1 MNDAWNSD
9 PVDPLQGFTGLAL
22 FHQSCKAIPDSSTSI
37 PFDFDRDLQAIH
49 SQFNSTA
56 SQVKLVD
63 QVKNILS
70 DTSKTLK
77 SGNPQATKQKSEGVP
92 EKASQ
97 PNMSLLLPFDIN
109 GLENARNGK
118 ENFRGGAALVAD
130 QQAIHIRLKPMAS
143 QHSPSKPKD
152 QVENIVSGTS
162 EILEPGN
169 RQALKQKNKVV
180 PGKAAESP
188 RQRRPAL
195 GLKRARFSMMPDS
208 SQHDTSLLPPFDAQK
223 YTDPEELFKELEKY
237 ENAKKE
243 LEKLKGGAILDA
255 YKHNPSPIKRTR
267 RPSILRKRAK
277 HKHSYPLMD
286 FESGENGSP
295 LNHSTRIKPNEN
307 VAWEEMDLAGSLA
320 EEVNV
325 GDFDELLS
333 LSTECLEGDGAVT
346 HVQKCL
352 RMKPIEPEKSDVPEL
367 QGIPKG
373 DCLTDIDNLLKGLI
387 SSTGVKHRK
396 RAEGSI
402 HFASPKPPKSP
413 FTSILDLHKRILH
426 SSPSSDPFSAHGI
439 DQLPVPNPSSVENR
453 NKQSELVDMREQI
466 TVSNALKS
474 PFIEQDSIE
483 VAVIGGSSDVDL
495 NEFSYASKRS
505 VSEDSSKHDARIDFG
520 SSGSHVGLEDNI
532 GGSNMH
538 KRVINDTSHSP
549 GANTDAWD
557 NGDKGDN
564 DGDEIQVENE
574 HEEAVASAEPVLN
587 VADSTLGKAG
597 NTLNDN
603 MHPDA
608 DTDNRDNVA
617 NDGDETQ
624 VEDKHEEAV
633 AGEEPELNVA
643 DSTMEN
649 TSSALN
655 ENIQIKENSRPR
667 IKRKSREVSRRKS
680 LAGAGTTWQSG
691 VRRSTRIKTRP
702 LEYWKGERLLYGRIH
717 DSLVTVIGI
726 KYASPEKD
734 NGRGPLKVKSFVSDE
749 YKELVELAA
758 LH

>member
-118 ENFRGGAALVAD
+118 ENFRGDAALVAD

-208 SQHDTSLLPPFDAQK
+208 SQHETSLLPPFDAQK

-367 QGIPKG
+367 Q
-373 DCLTDIDNLLKGLI
+373 
-387 SSTGVKHRK
+387 
-396 RAEGSI
+396 
-402 HFASPKPPKSP
+402 
-413 FTSILDLHKRILH
+413 
-426 SSPSSDPFSAHGI
+426 AHGI

-474 PFIEQDSIE
+474 PFIEPDSIE
-483 VAVIGGSSDVDL
+483 VAVIGGSSDVDIK
-495 NEFSYASKRS
+495 EFSYASKRS

-549 GANTDAWD
+549 GANTNAWD

-617 NDGDETQ
+617 NDGDE

-633 AGEEPELNVA
+633 ASEEPELNVA
-643 DSTMEN
+643 DSTLEN

>member
-77 SGNPQATKQKSEGVP
+77 SGNPQATKQKSEGFP

-97 PNMSLLLPFDIN
+97 PNMSLLPSFDIN
-109 GLENARNGK
+109 GLENARKAK
-118 ENFRGGAALVAD
+118 ENFRGGAALDAD
-130 QQAIHIRLKPMAS
+130 QQAFHIRLKLMAS
-143 QHSPSKPKD
+143 QHSPSKLKD
-152 QVENIVSGTS
+152 EGENIVSGTS

-169 RQALKQKNKVV
+169 RQALKQKSKVV
-180 PGKAAESP
+180 TEKGAESP

-195 GLKRARFSMMPDS
+195 GLKRARFSMKPDS
-208 SQHDTSLLPPFDAQK
+208 SQPDTSLLPPFDAQK

-243 LEKLKGGAILDA
+243 LEKLKGGAMLDA

-286 FESGENGSP
+286 FESSENGSP
-295 LNHSTRIKPNEN
+295 LNHSTRIEPNKN
-307 VAWEEMDLAGSLA
+307 VAQEEMDLAGSLA
-320 EEVNV
+320 EEVN
-325 GDFDELLS
+325 DRNFDELLS
-333 LSTECLEGDGAVT
+333 LNTECLEGDGAVT

-352 RMKPIEPEKSDVPEL
+352 RMQSIEPEKSDLPEF
-367 QGIPKG
+367 QSIPKG

-387 SSTGVKHRK
+387 SSTGAKHRK
-396 RAEGSI
+396 RPEGSI
-402 HFASPKPPKSP
+402 RFASPTPPKSP
-413 FTSILDLHKRILH
+413 FASILDLHKRILH
-426 SSPSSDPFSAHGI
+426 SSPSSDPFSAHDI
-439 DQLPVPNPSSVENR
+439 DRLPETNPSSVENC

-466 TVSNALKS
+466 TVSNTLKS
-474 PFIEQDSIE
+474 PFIEPNDNIE
-483 VAVIGGSSDVDL
+483 VAVVGGTSDVDIEEL
-495 NEFSYASKRS
+495 SYALKRS
-505 VSEDSSKHDARIDFG
+505 VSEDSSKHDVRIDVG
-520 SSGSHVGLEDNI
+520 SSGSHVDLEENI

-538 KRVINDTSHSP
+538 NRVINDTSHSP
-549 GANTDAWD
+549 GTDTDAWD
-557 NGDKGDN
+557 NGDNGDN
-564 DGDEIQVENE
+564 DGDEVENE
-574 HEEAVASAEPVLN
+574 HEEAVASAEPELD

-597 NTLNDN
+597 STLNDN
-603 MHPDA
+603 VHPDA
-608 DTDNRDNVA
+608 DTDNRDNVT
-617 NDGDETQ
+617 NDGDQIQ
-624 VEDKHEEAV
+624 VEDKHEETLAS
-633 AGEEPELNVA
+633 EEPELNVA
-643 DSTMEN
+643 DSTLEN

-655 ENIQIKENSRPR
+655 ENIQIKANSRPQ